1 MADANPVEMATRRL
15 SAALDGLEAALERRR
30 GADQGDVALAEQVS
44 SLGADRSRLAAELDQ
59 QAARAQ
65 KLEATTREI
74 SQRLDAAMEAVQTV
88 VDAHEN

>member
-15 SAALDGLEAALERRR
+15 SAALDGLEAAVERRR
-30 GADQGDVALAEQVS
+30 GADQSDATLAEQVS

-74 SQRLDAAMEAVQTV
+74 SQRLDHAMEAVQTV
-88 VDAHEN
+88 VESHER

>member
-30 GADQGDVALAEQVS
+30 GADQGGAALAEQLS

-88 VDAHEN
+88 VDAHGE

>member
-30 GADQGDVALAEQVS
+30 GADQGDAALAEQVS

-88 VDAHEN
+88 VDAHET